1 MNKKNKERG
10 FTMLE
15 VIAILIILGIIVAVA
30 VSRYMSRQA
39 YESIPETEIFKS
51 HLRYAEQLS
60 INGDG
65 TNGDGTM
72 DTTWAWGIQIGAGTT
87 SYSLVRLH
95 NNVVTGNGTLPGE
108 NDHLNSNTHTFI
120 SGVTLTGVIA
130 NDKISFNQWGSPS
143 VNNIP
148 LVNNLAINVIEGS
161 VTNTFTIT
169 KNTGFI
175 Q

>member
-30 VSRYMSRQA
+30 ISRYMSQQA
-39 YESIPETEIFKS
+39 YESIPQTEIFKS
-51 HLRYAEQLS
+51 HLRYAQQLS
-60 INGDG
+60 INGDS
-65 TNGDGTM
+65 TNIY
-72 DTTWAWGIQIGAGTT
+72 GIQIGTGTT
-87 SYSLVRLH
+87 SYSLMQ
-95 NNVVTGNGTLPGE
+95 NGVASSRWLPGE
-108 NDHLNSNTHTFI
+108 SSNTHNFI
-120 SGVTLTGVIA
+120 SGVTLTGVNA
-130 NDKISFNQWGSPS
+130 NDKISFDQWGSPS
-143 VNNIP
+143 VNSIS
-148 LVNNLAINVIEGS
+148 LVNNLTINVIEGS